1 MDIEEFEKRVPPKAK
16 KSRLEPFHEQI
27 FRLREKGYALW
38 QIREFLKENSLD
50 ISAESIRK
58 YIKSRTKN
66 KYDIS
71 EDNGEE
77 SKSSSKTSSTHPETE
92 KTTEHYED
100 INLEG
105 LSAKQRRE
113 KLADR
118 FIKPD
123 NTNPLLKSLK
133 ENKK

>member
-38 QIREFLKENSLD
+38 QIREFLKANSLD
-50 ISAESIRK
+50 ISTESIRK

-66 KYDIS
+66 KNDIS
-71 EDNGEE
+71 KG
-77 SKSSSKTSSTHPETE
+77 KSSSETNSTHSETE
-92 KTTEHYED
+92 KTTEHDED
-100 INLEG
+100 INLEE

>member
-50 ISAESIRK
+50 ISTESIRT

-66 KYDIS
+66 KNDIS
-71 EDNGEE
+71 KG
-77 SKSSSKTSSTHPETE
+77 KSSSKTNSTHSETE
-92 KTTEHYED
+92 KPTEHDED
-100 INLEG
+100 INLEE

-118 FIKPD
+118 FINPD